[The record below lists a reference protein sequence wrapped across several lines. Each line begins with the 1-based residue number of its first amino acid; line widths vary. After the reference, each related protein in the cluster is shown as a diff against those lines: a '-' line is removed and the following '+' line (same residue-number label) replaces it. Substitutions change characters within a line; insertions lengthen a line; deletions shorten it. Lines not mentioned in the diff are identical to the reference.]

1 MEKPIIR
8 KENIENLMESRFI
21 KVFDLQY
28 APGKHYYDASRRPLD
43 NLVAHKSDEE
53 FKSMLPD
60 AVSCF
65 VILKIANDA
74 PKLLTSYE
82 YRYPAGQFLLSPPA
96 GLIDPEDAQL
106 VTAAGQLLLS
116 PPAGLIDPE
125 DAQPASVPAQETS
138 AGSDSDNA
146 DAESSQSASDANC
159 TSKSTQ
165 RPQDAAILSAAAREI
180 HEETGLVVKE
190 TDRIFVVNPLLF
202 SSPGMTDESNAL
214 ACAVISVED
223 TSALSQTG
231 AVGSELFAGFKLLS
245 KEEACEILKRGCDE
259 HGNYFSVY
267 TWCALMYFVS
277 GMWE

>member
-8 KENIENLMESRFI
+8 KENIETLMESRFI

-65 VILKIANDA
+65 VILKIANGT

-106 VTAAGQLLLS
+106 VTAAGQEPSGSTAPDTLESES
-116 PPAGLIDPE
+116 P
-125 DAQPASVPAQETS
+125 
-138 AGSDSDNA
+138 
-146 DAESSQSASDANC
+146 QSASNQC
-159 TSKSTQ
+159 YGTKNTQ
-165 RPQDAAILSAAAREI
+165 RPQDTAILSAAAREI

-245 KEEACEILKRGCDE
+245 QDEAREILKRGCDE

>member
-8 KENIENLMESRFI
+8 KENIETLMESRFI

-53 FKSMLPD
+53 FKAMLPD

-74 PKLLTSYE
+74 PRLLTSYE

-96 GLIDPEDAQL
+96 GLIDPEDAAL
-106 VTAAGQLLLS
+106 AS
-116 PPAGLIDPE
+116 KPAPK
-125 DAQPASVPAQETS
+125 TS
-138 AGSDSDNA
+138 ESSNPDL
-146 DAESSQSASDANC
+146 AESDASPSASDPCCKN
-159 TSKSTQ
+159 KNTQ

-180 HEETGLVVKE
+180 HEETGLIVKE
-190 TDRIFVVNPLLF
+190 TDDIFVVNPLLF

-245 KEEACEILKRGCDE
+245 KEEAREILRQGCDE
-259 HGNYFSVY
+259 YGNYFSVY

>member
-8 KENIENLMESRFI
+8 KENIETLMESRFI

-53 FKSMLPD
+53 FKAMLPD

-65 VILKIANDA
+65 VILKIANGA

-96 GLIDPEDAQL
+96 GLIDPEDAALASRSAQK
-106 VTAAGQLLLS
+106 TS
-116 PPAGLIDPE
+116 ESSDP
-125 DAQPASVPAQETS
+125 DL
-138 AGSDSDNA
+138 
-146 DAESSQSASDANC
+146 AESDASPSVSDPCCKN
-159 TSKSTQ
+159 KNTQ

-245 KEEACEILKRGCDE
+245 KEEAREILRQGCDE